1 MTKHSVTQ
9 GTFTLE
15 RTFPNCTP
23 ARAFSAFSTPEGKQR
38 WFGGPPEEWKNVERA
53 FDFRVGGRERE
64 VGKFKTGT
72 VSAFDALYYDIVD
85 DERIIYAYEMHLDGK
100 KISVSLAT
108 ITFEADGTNCKLTMH
123 EDGAFLDGYD
133 DNASRKH
140 GTEFLLDALASALAR

>member
-38 WFGGPPEEWKNVERA
+38 WFSGPPEEWKELERA
-53 FDFRVGGRERE
+53 FDFRVGGHERA
-64 VGKFKTGT
+64 VGQFKSGM
-72 VSAFDALYYDIVD
+72 VSAFDCRYYDIID
-85 DERIIYAYEMHLDGK
+85 NERIIYAYEMHLNDH

-108 ITFEADGTNCKLTMH
+108 LTFEAAGTSCVLTLH

-133 DNASRKH
+133 DNGSRMR
-140 GTEFLLDALASALAR
+140 GTEGLLTALASALAR